1 MASFHHKYEYFMR
14 IITLNL
20 NGIRSAAGK
29 GFYNWLEK
37 QDADILC
44 LQELRAQGA
53 DMTEQMLAPL
63 EYLGYFHYA
72 EKKGYSGVGIY
83 TRRKPEAVTVGLGIP
98 EFDAEGRY
106 ICADFSDFSV
116 VSLYLP
122 SGSSGEERQAV
133 KFKFMA
139 SFLPHMRE
147 LRASGREVVIC
158 GDWNIAHKEI
168 DLKNWRGNKK
178 NSGFLPE
185 ERAWLTEL
193 FDEIGFVD
201 VFRRVHPDM
210 EAYTW
215 WSNRGQAW
223 AKDVGWRIDY
233 QIATPGTAQK
243 ALTTSIYKEQRFSD
257 HAPLIVN
264 YE

>member
-1 MASFHHKYEYFMR
+1 MR
-14 IITLNL
+14 IISVNL

-29 GFYNWLEK
+29 GFYEWLAK
-37 QDADILC
+37 QDADIVC
-44 LQELRAQGA
+44 MQELKAQEK
-53 DMTEQMLAPL
+53 DMTAQMLAPHG
-63 EYLGYFHYA
+63 YHGYFHYA

-83 TRRKPEAVTVGLGIP
+83 CREQPQRVIQGLGIA

-106 ICADFSDFSV
+106 ICADFAGFSV
-116 VSLYLP
+116 VSVYLP

-139 SFLPHMRE
+139 AFMPHLKE
-147 LRASGREVVIC
+147 LIGSGGEVVIC
-158 GDWNIAHKEI
+158 GDWNIAHREI
-168 DLKNWRGNKK
+168 DLKNWRGNRK

-193 FDEIGFVD
+193 FDEVGFAD
-201 VFRRVHPDM
+201 VFRRVHPEL

-233 QIATPGTAQK
+233 QIATPGIA
-243 ALTTSIYKEQRFSD
+243 ALAESASIYKAQRFSD
-257 HAPLIVN
+257 HAPLIID
-264 YE
+264 YRD

>member
-1 MASFHHKYEYFMR
+1 
-14 IITLNL
+14 
-20 NGIRSAAGK
+20 
-29 GFYNWLEK
+29 
-37 QDADILC
+37 
-44 LQELRAQGA
+44 
-53 DMTEQMLAPL
+53 MTPDMLAPR
-63 EYLGYFHYA
+63 GYHGCFHYA

-83 TRRKPEAVTVGLGIP
+83 AKRKPDAVIEGLGIP
-98 EFDAEGRY
+98 GFDAEGRY
-106 ICADFSDFSV
+106 LEAQFGKLSV

-133 KFKFMA
+133 KFRFMA
-139 SFLPHMRE
+139 AFMPYLRD
-147 LRASGREVVIC
+147 LRASGREVIIC

-168 DLKNWRGNKK
+168 DLKNWRSNQK

-185 ERAWLTEL
+185 ERAWLTRV

-201 VFRRVHPDM
+201 VFRKLHPGL

-233 QIATPGTAQK
+233 QIATPGIAQTAHS
-243 ALTTSIYKEQRFSD
+243 TGIYKEQRFSD
-257 HAPLIVN
+257 HAPLTVD
-264 YE
+264 YDYAL